1 VVDHITVG
9 IILHQVDIRK
19 FQQLRVGNAVKLRKA
34 VLRSVRMAT
43 VLRRGGAVL
52 RSVLGAKTVL
62 RRGGAVLRSV
72 LGAKTVLR
80 RGGAV
85 LRSVLGAKSVLRR
98 GGAVLRSVL
107 GAKTVLR
114 RGGAA
119 LRSVLGAK
127 TVLIGSA
134 VKPARILTMNSA
146 VKMEFGSV

>member
-1 VVDHITVG
+1 MG
-9 IILHQVDIRK
+9 DIRK
-19 FQQLRVGNAVKLRKA
+19 FQQLRVGNAVKLRK
-34 VLRSVRMAT
+34 
-43 VLRRGGAVL
+43 
-52 RSVLGAKTVL
+52 
-62 RRGGAVLRSV
+62 AVLRSV

-98 GGAVLRSVL
+98 GGAVPRSVL

-134 VKPARILTMNSA
+134 VKPARILTMNSV
-146 VKMEFGSV
+146 VKMEFGSVWNKYV